1 MSNYVVLS
9 LNVLIMTLLL
19 NKPLSS
25 KAFATSPSFPRQ
37 VITDASHDWDASP
50 LDNASD
56 CKGISH
62 AIPIAD
68 LESVSYFSDGKNLNA
83 TLWLSAPFEE
93 KPSPSWRSPSYSM
106 FIHINSFYE
115 TNIPDYEV
123 TIKWDPFSSSWTRQI
138 LEWSSN
144 DTRVLAEKD
153 NYTGFFDNNPEGSG
167 KAKSRVNLSFNLASI
182 NSPDK
187 YIGFFRISDVII
199 KGNDHCLINDDSDNA
214 MYVPIPEFTV
224 STSPSS
230 VELRP
235 GEEKDVELKVNST
248 IHSTPRIA
256 FSTNQTRGIQLDLIP
271 KEEFLTPAAMTASF
285 LHVKV
290 LQNAT
295 FRYNVPYTIQIL
307 PNVSF
312 PKIDSNLVKGKSNK
326 MSATIPIPRSYLTI
340 TILPSLT
347 LPEQIKNTWE
357 TWGSPISGFYT
368 LIAAIAAGISP
379 LIIRRIRQERKK
391 KDKQQQQKRLE

>member
-1 MSNYVVLS
+1 MKDYVVLP
-9 LNVLIMTLLL
+9 LIVLITTMLL
-19 NKPLSS
+19 S
-25 KAFATSPSFPRQ
+25 KLPSREAFATSPSFARQ
-37 VITDASHDWDASP
+37 VITDASRDWDASP
-50 LDNASD
+50 LDNASN
-56 CKGISH
+56 CKGIRH
-62 AIPIAD
+62 DIPFPD
-68 LESVSYFSDGKNLNA
+68 LESVSYFSNGKSLNA

-93 KPSPSWRSPSYSM
+93 KPSPFWRSPSYSM

-123 TIKWDPFSSSWTRQI
+123 TIKWDPISSTWNRQL

-144 DTRVLAEKD
+144 DTRVLAQKD

-167 KAKSRVNLSFNLASI
+167 KAKGRVNLSFNLDSI
-182 NSPDK
+182 NSPDN
-187 YIGFFRISDVII
+187 YLGFFRISDVSM
-199 KGNDHCLINDDSDNA
+199 KGQNHCLLNDDSDNA

-230 VELRP
+230 VQLRP
-235 GEEKDVELKVNST
+235 GDEKDVELKVNST
-248 IHSTPRIA
+248 IHSTPRIS
-256 FSTNQTRGIQLDLIP
+256 FSTNQTHGIELNLIP

-285 LHVKV
+285 LHIKV

-312 PKIDSNLVKGKSNK
+312 PKIDSNLVKGKNSK

-340 TILPSLT
+340 TVLPPLT
-347 LPEQIKNTWE
+347 LLEQIRNTWE

-368 LIAAIAAGISP
+368 LIAAIAAGSSP
-379 LIIRRIRQERKK
+379 WILRKIRQERK
-391 KDKQQQQKRLE
+391 KDKQQQQQKKPE